1 MKKNISSVSSN
12 SYKFSLVILL
22 IALVILPNNR
32 VISVSISKNYK
43 LTNISVN
50 DLSGNGQHTW
60 ACSAS
65 GQIVKILDDDNTKV
79 FSYEIENISKKE
91 KIPKCARIEVTF
103 DSSFYVVSDEGDLT
117 RFVPTVFGFFDSIKI
132 ASDVV
137 DIGSNLEGATFYIN
151 KKNELYKIGNKD
163 LGTKD
168 FKPQKYFKFKYDVER
183 IDVGTDKDGNT
194 YVLAVT
200 KKNELVK
207 FLIPQ
212 FILDDDKTTKG
223 FEAINNNKEEILD
236 IYATDIAVGSDGRI
250 YVASGLFGSFVYNE
264 KSEKGFGKD
273 WDHIATFGEQIAA
286 GYELY
291 IVSKAKRLLKTTLVE
306 N

>member
-1 MKKNISSVSSN
+1 MKKNINSNSN

-22 IALVILPNNR
+22 IALVILPN
-32 VISVSISKNYK
+32 IESVSISKDYK
-43 LTNISVN
+43 MTNISVN

-65 GQIVKILDDDNTKV
+65 GQIVKILEDDNTKV
-79 FSYEIENISKKE
+79 FNYEIENITKKE
-91 KIPKCARIEVTF
+91 KIPKCTRIEVTF
-103 DSSFYVVSDEGDLT
+103 DSSFYVVSDKGDLI
-117 RFVPTVFGFFDSIKI
+117 RFVPTVFGFYESTKI

-151 KKNELYKIGNKD
+151 KKNELYKIGNKN
-163 LGTKD
+163 LGTKN

-183 IDVGTDKDGNT
+183 IDVGTDKDGVT

-207 FLIPQ
+207 FAIPQ
-212 FILDDDKTTKG
+212 YVLDDDKNTKG

-286 GYELY
+286 GYELF
-291 IVSKAKRLLKTTLVE
+291 IVSKEKRLLKSTLVE